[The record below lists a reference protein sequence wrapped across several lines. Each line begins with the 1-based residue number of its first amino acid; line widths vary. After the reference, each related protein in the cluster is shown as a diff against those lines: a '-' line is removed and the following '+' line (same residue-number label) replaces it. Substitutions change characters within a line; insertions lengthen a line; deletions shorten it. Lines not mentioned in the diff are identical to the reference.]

1 MADYKEL
8 IPVAGS
14 KKELIITNGDALI
27 LSGIIQVAQIVKV
40 VQHLATELVIG
51 TFVQI
56 KVDIEE
62 AGAKVRFID
71 EYYRVQK
78 EEIIPEIGRAKA
90 YDDAE
95 RSISDLGL
103 DPKREERLRKLLRQ
117 KEDLGQR

>member
-27 LSGIIQVAQIVKV
+27 LGGIIQVAQIVKA

-56 KVDIEE
+56 KVDIED

-71 EYYRVQK
+71 EYYRVLK

-95 RSISDLGL
+95 RHIVPDLGL
-103 DPKREERLRKLLRQ
+103 DPKREERLRRRLRQ
-117 KEDLGQR
+117 KEDLA